1 MLTWHCSTTTACLP
15 ARPPACPP
23 ACLPADCVYVP
34 AGIKM
39 KASFAA
45 EGEGGSSSLFGRLA
59 CVALPRV
66 KG

>member
-1 MLTWHCSTTTACLP
+1 MFA
-15 ARPPACPP
+15 
-23 ACLPADCVYVP
+23 P

-59 CVALPRV
+59 CVSLPRV